1 MLFFFFFFLTSPLL
15 ASPRLSSPLFASPR
29 LVLTTDQRLLI
40 VKSDEKKK
48 GKKENIDGQNKRRRD
63 CPLMHRKS
71 FDF

>member
-1 MLFFFFFFLTSPLL
+1 MLFFFFFFSPRLSSPLL
-15 ASPRLSSPLFASPR
+15 ASPRLVSPR